1 MAVDCTT
8 DPLSTPYCALLELR
22 NLIGVTVDV
31 MIVIAFLSSI
41 AFIIIGGF
49 KYIMSGGDPKAMETA
64 RQTITYSFIGLIM
77 AVAAYSILRALKTY
91 LGNVPGIP

>member
-31 MIVIAFLSSI
+31 MIVIALLSSV
-41 AFIIIGGF
+41 AFFIVGGF
-49 KYIMSGGDPKAMETA
+49 KYIISGGDPKAMETA
-64 RQTITYSFIGLIM
+64 RQTITYSFIGLIV
-77 AVAAYSILRALKTY
+77 AVAAYSILRVLKNY
-91 LGNVPGIP
+91 LGSLPGIS